1 MLKLIMVDLDGTLFD
16 TREVNYLAYR
26 EAMAPWGYQMD
37 YTYYCESCDGHYYL
51 DFLPSITTDDQQQLT
66 EIHERKKE
74 LYRNF
79 LSVARPNNALIS
91 LLTICHGSCKVALVT
106 TASNRNAHDILDRF
120 GITTLFDLILA
131 GDEVKRAKP
140 DPEGYLKA
148 MAYFG
153 VTAEES
159 VIFEDSDIG
168 FSAARQAG
176 VACFAVKGLFE

>member
-26 EAMAPWGYQMD
+26 EAMAQWGYQLD
-37 YTYYCESCDGHYYL
+37 YTYYCESCDGRCYL
-51 DFLPSITTDDQQQLT
+51 DFLPPITTYDCQRLT
-66 EIHERKKE
+66 EIHERKKKI
-74 LYRNF
+74 YRNY
-79 LSVARPNNALIS
+79 LSVARPNTALIS
-91 LLTICHGSCKVALVT
+91 LLTICRESCKVALVT

-120 GITTLFDLILA
+120 GITELFDLILA
-131 GDEVKRAKP
+131 GDDVKNAKP
-140 DPEGYLKA
+140 DPEGYMKA

-168 FSAARQAG
+168 FSAAKRAG
-176 VACFAVKGLFE
+176 VACFAVKEFI